1 MAPENTA
8 VTTTTQGVPL
18 PWSKKHKQ
26 VTKASSGGLQFSLSN
41 SFAQPLT
48 SSKLLQLAKDHG
60 DIDLV
65 DLYHNHSLE
74 YTPNGGSSDLRDQIA
89 NLYGPNITS
98 ANVLVFPG
106 AQVVLPTVARA
117 LVGGGTG
124 HAISFSPGYQSVVQA
139 PAHVGGSLTTI
150 PLSPTNGWQID
161 VNEVEKAIRPGETR
175 YIAINEP
182 YNPAGTLM
190 SSETQA
196 ELIALAMKHGLH
208 ILCDEVYRLLEHD
221 PSDQIMAAADA
232 YAKGISIVTLSKP
245 WGACGVSIGWVATQD
260 HGLLE
265 SISDCQYFG
274 CACPSRASE
283 IQAMMVLRSSDWIL
297 DRNIRIIRKN
307 KELLGQ
313 FMAKHADLFTWV
325 PPRAGAIAAIR
336 FLGPLS
342 SAELGAELA
351 TEGIGIKPSYCFAD
365 KISDEKDYFRVG
377 FGEEKFPAA
386 LEALEAFVEKRK
398 EGRLAGSWQQ
408 IKIE

>member
-1 MAPENTA
+1 MLTVASSQVEPVPTDLMTWDNASVTATAQGAPI
-8 VTTTTQGVPL
+8 

-48 SSKLLQLAKDHG
+48 SSELLQLAKDRG
-60 DIDLV
+60 DTDLV

-74 YTPNGGSSDLRDQIA
+74 YTPNGGSSDLREEIA
-89 NLYGPNITS
+89 NLYGPSITS
-98 ANVLVFPG
+98 ANVLLFPG
-106 AQVVLPTVARA
+106 AQVVLPTLARV

-150 PLSPTNGWQID
+150 PLNPTNGWQID
-161 VNEVEKAIRPGETR
+161 LDEVEKAIRPGETR

-190 SSETQA
+190 TSETQA
-196 ELIALAMKHGLH
+196 RLVSLAKKHKLH

-221 PSDQIMAAADA
+221 PSDRVEAMADA
-232 YAKGISIVTLSKP
+232 YENGISIVTLSKP
-245 WGACGVSIGWVATQD
+245 WGACGVTIGWVATHD
-260 HGLLE
+260 LDLLE
-265 SISDCQYFG
+265 AISDCQYFG

-307 KELLGQ
+307 KEILKR
-313 FMAKHADLFTWV
+313 FMAKYANLFTWI

-342 SAELGAELA
+342 SAELGTELL
-351 TEGIGIKPSYCFAD
+351 P
-365 KISDEKDYFRVG
+365 
-377 FGEEKFPAA
+377 
-386 LEALEAFVEKRK
+386 RK
-398 EGRLAGSWQQ
+398 GSA
-408 IKIE
+408 